1 MISLSI
7 SDAWQS
13 RHSLMQVPV
22 LPEGVA
28 QTATEVSKAGQLSPH
43 LPCQTKSIRCDVRS
57 IVVLR
62 TLHQQQCFKDQ
73 TVPVPALTKTAGQ
86 SETGK
91 RGRRL

>member
-28 QTATEVSKAGQLSPH
+28 QTATEVSKAGQL
-43 LPCQTKSIRCDVRS
+43 PCQTKSIRCGVRS
-57 IVVLR
+57 IVMLR

-73 TVPVPALTKTAGQ
+73 TVPVPALTKMAGQ

-91 RGRRL
+91 RGRKL